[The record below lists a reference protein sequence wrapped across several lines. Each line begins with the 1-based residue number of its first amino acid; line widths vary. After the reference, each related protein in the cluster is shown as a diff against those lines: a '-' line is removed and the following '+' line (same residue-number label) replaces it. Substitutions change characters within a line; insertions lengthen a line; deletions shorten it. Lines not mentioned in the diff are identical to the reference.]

1 MATKERSIDNR
12 TRSIISAMNQEPH
25 VVSNNSK
32 RQLVVDLVPGSPV
45 QRLELVILRKYPRRL
60 VSSKNYTGA
69 LAAACGRDET
79 GLVGLVLWNGDVGK
93 VQVGDIIRIQNGWC
107 RRRDGEIVV
116 STGRSGTLEVIDR

>member
-1 MATKERSIDNR
+1 
-12 TRSIISAMNQEPH
+12 MNQEPN
-25 VVSNNSK
+25 VVSINSK

-60 VSSKNYTGA
+60 VNSKNYTGA

-93 VQVGDIIRIQNGWC
+93 VHVGDIIRIQNGWC

>member
-1 MATKERSIDNR
+1 MATKESSIDNR
-12 TRSIISAMNQEPH
+12 TRSIISAMNQEPN
-25 VVSNNSK
+25 VVSSNSK
-32 RQLVVDLVPGSPV
+32 RQLVVDLVPGRPV

-60 VSSKNYTGA
+60 VNSKNYTGA

>member
-1 MATKERSIDNR
+1 MATKESSIDNR
-12 TRSIISAMNQEPH
+12 TRSIISAMNQEPN
-25 VVSNNSK
+25 VVSINSK

-60 VSSKNYTGA
+60 VNSKNYTGA

>member
-12 TRSIISAMNQEPH
+12 TRSIISAMNQEPN
-25 VVSNNSK
+25 VVSSNSK

-60 VSSKNYTGA
+60 VNSKKYTGA
-69 LAAACGRDET
+69 LAAASGRDET

-93 VQVGDIIRIQNGWC
+93 VQVGDIIRIENGWC

>member
-1 MATKERSIDNR
+1 MATKESSIDNR
-12 TRSIISAMNQEPH
+12 TRSIISAMNQEPN
-25 VVSNNSK
+25 VVSSNSK
-32 RQLVVDLVPGSPV
+32 RQLVVDLAPGSPV
-45 QRLELVILRKYPRRL
+45 QRLELVILRKYPHRL
-60 VSSKNYTGA
+60 VNSKNYTGA

-79 GLVGLVLWNGDVGK
+79 GLVGLVLWNGDIGK

>member
-1 MATKERSIDNR
+1 MATKETSIDNR
-12 TRSIISAMNQEPH
+12 TRSIISAMNQEPK
-25 VVSNNSK
+25 VVSGNGK

-60 VSSKNYTGA
+60 VNSKNYTGA

>member
-25 VVSNNSK
+25 VVSSNSK

>member
-12 TRSIISAMNQEPH
+12 TRSIISAMNQELH

-116 STGRSGTLEVIDR
+116 STGRSGTLEEIDR

>member
-1 MATKERSIDNR
+1 MATKESSIDNR
-12 TRSIISAMNQEPH
+12 TRSIISAMNQEPN
-25 VVSNNSK
+25 VVSSNSK

-60 VSSKNYTGA
+60 VNSKNYTGA

-93 VQVGDIIRIQNGWC
+93 VQVGDMIRIQIGWC

-116 STGRSGTLEVIDR
+116 STGRSGTIEVIDR